1 MIIRMKKFISM
12 IVAISLFLYA
22 WGINIIPAYAM
33 DDATAVNSD
42 EGEKNATQ
50 TDAPNDGPKKLIDVD
65 MTKADCD
72 ASEVYDTYV
81 LDVTLTLTYSDLSS
95 EKSAEHIVLD
105 SNYLEW
111 NKTDAYGNK
120 IFMMLDVGNRP
131 EISKKQT
138 MQVMSQFSSYDNPRG
153 VYDTFCPLMLE
164 VRYATPYTEK
174 IVKKAT
180 CTEKGVKA
188 VWSRKER
195 DYVYSNIPATG
206 HKLDSAKWYIKRAT
220 TEQSGYRLYGQKCSK
235 CGKIKTLKKIS
246 LSKINYIYMD
256 YNDYSYTG
264 KKITPEIIVY
274 TDDMKKIPSSNY
286 TVTYIN
292 NINIGVASVKVVF
305 DGRYY
310 EGTLTKKFVISPT
323 VPTLNT
329 KCNLKGINLRWTES
343 KGADGYIIYG
353 RRLEKNGWVMRK
365 IADIP
370 SGKITSWTDVYVRK
384 QPGTYIG
391 YSIKAYVKIYG
402 KIWGYSSEEREDSYY
417 DDQKASADIKSITTK
432 KLVLKMNSKQ
442 INMGYE
448 VQLSTDSKMRN
459 SITKTVD
466 KSLVKNNTVTITRKF
481 IRNRRYYVRIRT
493 YDIINGVKY
502 YGKWSEKSSFVI
514 PKK

>member
-1 MIIRMKKFISM
+1 
-12 IVAISLFLYA
+12 
-22 WGINIIPAYAM
+22 
-33 DDATAVNSD
+33 
-42 EGEKNATQ
+42 
-50 TDAPNDGPKKLIDVD
+50 
-65 MTKADCD
+65 
-72 ASEVYDTYV
+72 
-81 LDVTLTLTYSDLSS
+81 
-95 EKSAEHIVLD
+95 
-105 SNYLEW
+105 
-111 NKTDAYGNK
+111 
-120 IFMMLDVGNRP
+120 
-131 EISKKQT
+131 
-138 MQVMSQFSSYDNPRG
+138 
-153 VYDTFCPLMLE
+153 
-164 VRYATPYTEK
+164 
-174 IVKKAT
+174 
-180 CTEKGVKA
+180 
-188 VWSRKER
+188 
-195 DYVYSNIPATG
+195 
-206 HKLDSAKWYIKRAT
+206 
-220 TEQSGYRLYGQKCSK
+220 
-235 CGKIKTLKKIS
+235 
-246 LSKINYIYMD
+246 MD

>member
-1 MIIRMKKFISM
+1 MFERAKRLLT
-12 IVAISLFLYA
+12 IVTIFALVWEYVFGLA
-22 WGINIIPAYAM
+22 GATAYAM
-33 DDATAVNSD
+33 DVNVGGD
-42 EGEKNATQ
+42 RENVQNNATE
-50 TDAPNDGPKKLIDVD
+50 TDAPPRIIDVD
-65 MTKADCD
+65 MTKEDCD
-72 ASEVYDTYV
+72 AREVYDTYV
-81 LDVTLTLTYSDLSS
+81 LDVNMTITYSDLSV
-95 EKSAEHIVLD
+95 KKLKEHIVLD
-105 SNYLEW
+105 GYQLEW
-111 NKTDAYGNK
+111 EKKDEYGNK
-120 IFMMLDVGNRP
+120 IYMSLDVGDRP
-131 EISKKQT
+131 EISKEKT
-138 MQVMSQFSSYDNPRG
+138 MYIMSQFSPYNYSNRI
-153 VYDTFCPLMLE
+153 YDTFCPLMLE

-195 DYVYSNIPATG
+195 DYVYINIPATG
-206 HKLDSAKWYIKRAT
+206 HKLGSAKWYIKRAT
-220 TEQSGYRLYGQKCSK
+220 TEQSGYRLYGQKCSI

-256 YNDYSYTG
+256 NNDYSYTG
-264 KKITPEIIVY
+264 KKITPEITVY
-274 TDDMKKIPSSNY
+274 TDDMKKISASNY

-292 NINIGVASVKVVF
+292 NINIGVATVKVVF

-310 EGTLTKKFVISPT
+310 EGTLTKKFVISPA
-323 VPTLNT
+323 VPTLKT
-329 KCNLKGINLRWTES
+329 KCNLKGINLRWNES

-353 RRLEKNGWVMRK
+353 RRLEKDGWVMKK

-370 SGKITSWTDVYVRK
+370 SGKITSWTDTYVRK
-384 QPGTYIG
+384 HPRTYIG

-402 KIWGYSSEEREDSYY
+402 KIWGYSSEEVEDSYY
-417 DDQKASADIKSITTK
+417 DTQKASADIKSITTK

-459 SITKTVD
+459 SITKTVG

-481 IRNRRYYVRIRT
+481 IRNRRYYVRVRT

-502 YGKWSEKSSFVI
+502 YGEWSEKSSFVT